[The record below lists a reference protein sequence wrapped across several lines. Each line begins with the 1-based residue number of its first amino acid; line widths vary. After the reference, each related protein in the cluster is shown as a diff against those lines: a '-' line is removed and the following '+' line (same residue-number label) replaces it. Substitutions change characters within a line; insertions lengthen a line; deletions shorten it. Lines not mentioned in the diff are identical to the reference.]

1 MLRITPSLEIP
12 ETELHESFVRA
23 PGPGGQNVNKVA
35 TAVMLRFDA
44 ARSTALTEAMRTRL
58 ATLAGRRMTDEGVIV
73 IIANRHRTQPRN
85 REDARQRLAELLAR
99 AAEAPPPPRRA
110 TRPTKGS
117 VARRLD
123 GKARDAK
130 RKAMRRAPATD

>member
-1 MLRITPSLEIP
+1 MLRVTPSLEIP
-12 ETELHESFVRA
+12 ESELHESFVRA

-130 RKAMRRAPATD
+130 RKAMRRAPAPD

>member
-1 MLRITPSLEIP
+1 MLRVTPSLEIP

-44 ARSTALTEAMRTRL
+44 ARSTALTEAMRARL

-130 RKAMRRAPATD
+130 RKAMRRAPTAD